1 MKVLLVS
8 EYFPPKIF
16 GGGEIS
22 AGLLAKNLAE
32 SGLDVSVLTSHFKG
46 LKEFEILDG
55 VKIYR
60 RLNTGENPNSFIEN
74 LKRKI
79 KFPVS
84 EKKELKKLETEEK
97 FNVIHFL
104 NTASITNYITNAK
117 RIATINSYG
126 NFCPKGN
133 LFYKDREVCSGCN
146 FFKYIPC
153 LISSEYSGKLKLKF
167 YLKYNPLFWFIS
179 YLNYKQRKNVLR
191 SIDEF
196 IVVSDF
202 IGDLLVSGGIEKER
216 IHKIPSIVDIG
227 DSKEEYN
234 IKRKGDEI
242 FVTYIGNLEKI
253 KGVSLLINAFN
264 EIKIDGYKIKL
275 LIIGKGPERE
285 KLEKIADDNVEFLGD
300 IDYKFMPSIYK
311 QSDII
316 VLPSLWPEPLSRVLL
331 EALYFGKPIIATN
344 VGGNSEV
351 VIDGENGFLVEPKI
365 DEMKGKLEILIDNP
379 KLRKQMGEESNYKSR
394 EKLYINGI
402 IREIIKVYRGLTK
415 KDWSKTKVDIYEN
428 PRDQ

>member
-8 EYFPPKIF
+8 EYFSPKIF

-22 AGLLAKNLAE
+22 AELLAKNLAKN
-32 SGLDVSVLTSHFKG
+32 GLDVSVLTSYSPG
-46 LKEFEILDG
+46 LEKFEVKDG
-55 VKIYR
+55 IKIYR
-60 RLNTGENPNSFIEN
+60 RLRTGENPTSFLQN

-79 KFPVS
+79 IFPVS
-84 EKKELKKLETEEK
+84 EKKELKKLEKEK
-97 FNVIHFL
+97 EYDVIHFL
-104 NTASITNYITNAK
+104 NTTSIIDYRTTAK
-117 RIATINSYG
+117 KIATINSYG

-146 FFKYIPC
+146 FFKYMPC

-179 YLNYKQRKNVLR
+179 YLNYKQRKKVLK

-202 IGDLLVSGGIEKER
+202 IGDLLVSRGIEKER

-234 IKRKGDEI
+234 IKRKEDEI

-264 EIKIDGYKIKL
+264 EIKIDKDKIKL

-285 KLEKIADDNVEFLGD
+285 KLEKIADDNVEFLGN
-300 IDYKFMPSIYK
+300 IDYKFMPSIYR

-316 VLPSLWPEPLSRVLL
+316 VLPSLWPEPLPRVLL

-351 VIDGENGFLVEPKI
+351 VIGGENGFLVEPKI
-365 DEMKGKLEILIDNP
+365 DEMKGKLEILIKN
-379 KLRKQMGEESNYKSR
+379 EERRDIMNRKSR
-394 EKLYINGI
+394 ELF
-402 IREIIKVYRGLTK
+402 IRRFNPVEIINDITKVYKG
-415 KDWSKTKVDIYEN
+415 
-428 PRDQ
+428 

>member
-32 SGLDVSVLTSHFKG
+32 GGLDISVLTSHFKG
-46 LKEFEILDG
+46 LKEFEILEG
-55 VKIYR
+55 IKIYR
-60 RLNTGENPNSFIEN
+60 RLRTGENPNSFLQN

-79 KFPVS
+79 IFPVS
-84 EKKELKKLETEEK
+84 EKKELKKLENKEK

-117 RIATINSYG
+117 KIATINSYG

-146 FFKYIPC
+146 FFKYMPC

-179 YLNYKQRKNVLR
+179 YLNYKQRKKVLK

-227 DSKEEYN
+227 DSEKEYKIGKSE
-234 IKRKGDEI
+234 GDVI
-242 FVTYIGNLEKI
+242 VTYIGNLEKI
-253 KGVSLLINAFN
+253 KGVSLLIKAFN
-264 EIKIDGYKIKL
+264 EIRDSKAKL
-275 LIIGKGPERE
+275 LIVGDGPEKRN
-285 KLEKIADDNVEFLGD
+285 LEKISGNNVKFLGK
-300 IDYKFMPSIYK
+300 IGYKFLPSVYR

-365 DEMKGKLEILIDNP
+365 DEMKGKLKFLIENS
-379 KLRKQMGEESNYKSR
+379 KLREEVGDKSKGILQDKFNNKKIL
-394 EKLYINGI
+394 EKIINLY
-402 IREIIKVYRGLTK
+402 R
-415 KDWSKTKVDIYEN
+415 
-428 PRDQ
+428 